1 MQITKLL
8 LETINFCSNTPL
20 IIQIVVATLFL
31 FILIFVIR
39 FVVPAIWI
47 WYRLRRVARRL
58 RLLKGTE
65 IRDPAP
71 IFARSKTLSHLWTE
85 YRETLHEQRECDP
98 STGTLKPTVLRSTVP
113 AAMVFTAETLVD
125 SRLATEFFKHL
136 PGLFT
141 GVGIIGTFSGL
152 IQGLQA
158 FKVSENAE
166 IVRTSLEELMHGV
179 YEAFMVSAAAIAAA
193 MVATFLEKLMVAAL
207 YRKVEE
213 ITFELDALFE
223 SGAGEEYLARLVK
236 ASEDAADQTKI
247 LKDALLTDLERIL
260 SNLTEQQIRAQ
271 TQGSQDLAKQF
282 VESLTVGLQEPLQ
295 RIAKTFEQTSQG
307 NSQAVTELLTDVL
320 AGFSQRLQELFGG
333 QITGINQLQQQTIQ
347 ALQAA
352 VTKLDQMASNVEAA
366 GTKTSEAMAQ
376 RLAEAIDAMESR
388 QYLMNERM
396 TEFVEQ
402 IRALVRQSQ
411 SETNQ
416 KLQTTLVEI
425 DEAVRSQIAA
435 LKEQGD
441 HASAMHSE
449 REGRIAAQTQE
460 LLRQLGTQVDAVVGS
475 LQEQSRQTTTAQEE
489 REERMTVHADEA
501 VAKLASLTE
510 RLMTEVRAITGEAQS
525 AVDAMRNITSDA
537 VSRMNSGAETLFMA
551 ADEFTKAGKGV
562 AGVLQQASGISNKL
576 AEAAGSVS
584 ASSTMLQG
592 VVADY
597 AATRETFS
605 SMLADLRSTV
615 ENAKHEA
622 SLTSDILARIESAS
636 QKLGHAQKDAEEY
649 LVGVSD
655 VLAGAHTEFAGS
667 LSRVLGDSYHE
678 FYSRLSTAT
687 GLLRTAVDELAAA
700 VERTPP
706 NGLH

>member
-1 MQITKLL
+1 M
-8 LETINFCSNTPL
+8 
-20 IIQIVVATLFL
+20 LFL
-31 FILIFVIR
+31 AG

-47 WYRLRRVARRL
+47 WCRLRGVVRRL

-71 IFARSKTLSHLWTE
+71 IFARGKTLSHLWTE
-85 YRETLHEQRECDP
+85 YRETLHEQREFDP
-98 STGTLKPTVLRSTVP
+98 RTGTLKPTVLRSTVP

-247 LKDALLTDLERIL
+247 LKDALVTDLERIL

-271 TQGSQDLAKQF
+271 TRGSQDLAKQF

-402 IRALVRQSQ
+402 IRSLVHQSQ

-416 KLQTTLVEI
+416 KLQTTLGEI

-475 LQEQSRQTTTAQEE
+475 LQEQSRQTTTAQEQ

-501 VAKLASLTE
+501 IAKLASLTE
-510 RLMTEVRAITGEAQS
+510 RLMTEVRAITGEAHS

-576 AEAAGSVS
+576 AEAAGSLS